1 MGLRGGWRHAS
12 TYKISK
18 RVNNYLIKK
27 EFLEEVEGQLLQK
40 DSPTLFEP
48 DDLHLPA
55 MASSLINKIAFG
67 ENAGKSV
74 RRLYAGTHKWPE
86 EEDSENKGARCSASG
101 GYSLHANTS
110 IKSASRLRPTTR
122 EK

>member
-1 MGLRGGWRHAS
+1 MNYIELRPHP
-12 TYKISK
+12 
-18 RVNNYLIKK
+18 
-27 EFLEEVEGQLLQK
+27 K

-86 EEDSENKGARCSASG
+86 DVKSHVTDSSRSQYPDSTKLFIPLIRQSM
-101 GYSLHANTS
+101 
-110 IKSASRLRPTTR
+110 KSQQPRF
-122 EK
+122 